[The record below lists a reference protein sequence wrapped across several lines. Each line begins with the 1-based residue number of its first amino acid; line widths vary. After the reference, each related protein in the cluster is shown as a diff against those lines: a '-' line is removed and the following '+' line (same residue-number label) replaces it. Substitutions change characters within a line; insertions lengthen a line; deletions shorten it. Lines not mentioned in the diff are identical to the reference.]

1 MTYTLNDQP
10 ITYQALTNT
19 RHLVRGKAYTL
30 KAKGNVDQGSASV
43 TFTIPG
49 GHTKGAPFP
58 VGLKFALDA
67 EAVK

>member
-1 MTYTLNDQP
+1 M
-10 ITYQALTNT
+10 
-19 RHLVRGKAYTL
+19 RGKAYTL

-43 TFTIPG
+43 TFTSPG
-49 GHTKGAPFP
+49 GHTKGAPVP